1 MGVVIEDAEDLWCS
15 IVKLMVIVEGCKKR
29 AGCRNTCTQS
39 VLAESPGMRPSK
51 EAYRRDG
58 GALVLDAVEVHGRG
72 SASSI
77 VVGASY
83 NRPARGGGRVSNWTC
98 RLACLVSLVKG
109 RAERKP
115 EGGHHPHVPCN
126 ISVIRQGD
134 VIPCL
139 STLQTLITF
148 EYLYARR
155 VLCNKSCVIHIR
167 TVSVSFSSSSNLAV
181 QAFFM
186 FQSQACDIGDVCIQA
201 NRFGLGGDLVFFM
214 LSLLSDIISRY
225 AGCG

>member
-1 MGVVIEDAEDLWCS
+1 VGPARPPRLVRVRAALRPHLLMGVVIEDAEDLWCS

-39 VLAESPGMRPSK
+39 VLAKSPGMRPSK

-148 EYLYARR
+148 EYLYA
-155 VLCNKSCVIHIR
+155 
-167 TVSVSFSSSSNLAV
+167 
-181 QAFFM
+181 
-186 FQSQACDIGDVCIQA
+186 
-201 NRFGLGGDLVFFM
+201 
-214 LSLLSDIISRY
+214 
-225 AGCG
+225 